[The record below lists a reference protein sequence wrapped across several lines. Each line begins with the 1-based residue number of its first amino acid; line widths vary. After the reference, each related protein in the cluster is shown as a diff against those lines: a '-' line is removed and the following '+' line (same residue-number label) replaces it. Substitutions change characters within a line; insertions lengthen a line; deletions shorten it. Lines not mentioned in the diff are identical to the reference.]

1 MCHTPFSTTF
11 LIAIEALA
19 QNRPKML
26 RTFLSLIATFLTE
39 KCRVLRALFFT
50 FFSVSN
56 FAELNSQCS
65 LRVEA
70 VLQVRT
76 FGAGISCVAILRVLL
91 FGAERQNC
99 NAGLG
104 KTTSNHEDFLGGWT
118 SWLHGQRPLQEA
130 NHPRRIVSSL
140 PTRGSSSNKKV
151 FFVSSVFVL
160 VSMSN
165 VQKICQIILEFQIFR
180 DIIFLIKY
188 TYITFFISLLIFF
201 INIVLVSI
209 CVMYCRSRHPSFV

>member
-65 LRVEA
+65 LRLEA

-104 KTTSNHEDFLGGWT
+104 KTTSNHEDFLGRWT

-130 NHPRRIVSSL
+130 NHPRRIVFSL

-151 FFVSSVFVL
+151 FLYQVFLFWYPCLMCRKFVKLYWNF
-160 VSMSN
+160 
-165 VQKICQIILEFQIFR
+165 KYLETLYF
-180 DIIFLIKY
+180 
-188 TYITFFISLLIFF
+188 
-201 INIVLVSI
+201 
-209 CVMYCRSRHPSFV
+209 